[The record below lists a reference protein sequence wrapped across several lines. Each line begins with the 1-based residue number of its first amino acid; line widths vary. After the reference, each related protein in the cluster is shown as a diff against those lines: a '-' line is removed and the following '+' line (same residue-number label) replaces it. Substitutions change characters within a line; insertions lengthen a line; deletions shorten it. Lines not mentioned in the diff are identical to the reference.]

1 MDFGKFEIIWIESCA
16 YPRGTV
22 VEKHEH
28 TFFHF
33 IYVDDGIGE
42 ITIEGKDYAMTE
54 GNIYML
60 PPGIEHMFLNKNNA
74 LLKSLEI
81 KFQINDK
88 ETETLINELPLI
100 MNAKEYY
107 VKSQLLSIY
116 KESIASEYLSD
127 EVISHK
133 FQLMLTYL
141 FRCYRDYINESAG
154 GDGLKNCPSEIDKTI
169 RYINENYGEKISLE
183 ELADVAGF
191 EKNYFLRKF
200 KKTKKCTPMAFL
212 RKIRIEKAKELLC
225 FSDMSVSQIA
235 YMTGFETVHHFSNVF
250 LKNTGTRPREYR
262 EANKL

>member
-1 MDFGKFEIIWIESCA
+1 MDLSKFEIIWIESCA

-88 ETETLINELPLI
+88 ETEKLINELPLI
-100 MNAKEYY
+100 MNVKEYY

-116 KESIASEYLSD
+116 KELTASEYLSD

-141 FRCYRDYINESAG
+141 FRCHRDYQTESE
-154 GDGLKNCPSEIDKTI
+154 DDVFSKNCPPEIDKVIGCI
-169 RYINENYGEKISLE
+169 REKYGEKLTLE
-183 ELADVAGF
+183 QLSEIAGF

-200 KKTKKCTPMAFL
+200 KKTKKCTPMAYL

-250 LKNTGTRPREYR
+250 LKNTGTRPKEYR